1 MQFFIFCHHSLDD
14 LDRVEEWLDKRI
26 NRMSSDDRASFFKL
40 SDARSSD
47 FDEGS
52 VIHIFLI
59 NISLISLYIYI
70 SIYTGA
76 SVIIYFNF

>member
-14 LDRVEEWLDKRI
+14 SDLIEEWLDKKI
-26 NRMSSDDRASFFKL
+26 NRMSCDDRASFFKL

-52 VIHIFLI
+52 VINIFLI
-59 NISLISLYIYI
+59 NISMNNFIYK
-70 SIYTGA
+70 GA
-76 SVIIYFNF
+76 SAIIYFNF